1 MEIKDIY
8 EQYEKLLD
16 KDIEVKGWIRK
27 HRKQKEVG
35 FMDVSDGTCFK
46 KLQVVY
52 DKSVKDFED
61 ILKIQFQNRTLL
73 NEYQNK
79 NNLKAYYLFGT
90 YSFLR
95 SMHKANFQENHH
107 NNCHSMQYLVI
118 AKTPTLHKKYTQNH
132 MGPDFVKPL
141 FLLQITYPEIFHK
154 KFTAP

>member
-1 MEIKDIY
+1 MPTSY
-8 EQYEKLLD
+8 ELAGYHNEDNQL
-16 KDIEVKGWIRK
+16 
-27 HRKQKEVG
+27 
-35 FMDVSDGTCFK
+35 T
-46 KLQVVY
+46 
-52 DKSVKDFED
+52 ED